1 MSLTVSSS
9 RVKEKC
15 GIDNS
20 DYDTQISHLI
30 DDWVPVIEYAIQDSF
45 LNDVSNTG
53 LQATLNLGATELVS
67 GEFVAQFAR
76 KPGAYDSV
84 VLGDLSIRPYVVAN
98 PADPS
103 GMKAQ
108 GLERLRAFL
117 KKDPALGSL
126 AVVSVATGKKGDD
139 E

>member
-15 GIDNS
+15 GIDNT

-30 DDWVPVIEYAIQDSF
+30 DDWTPVIEYAIQETF
-45 LNDVSNTG
+45 LNDGSNLG
-53 LQATLNLGATELVS
+53 LQATLTLGATELIS
-67 GEFVAQFAR
+67 GEFIAQFAR
-76 KPGAYDSV
+76 KPGAYDAV
-84 VLGDLSIRPYVVAN
+84 VIGDLSLRPAFVFN

-108 GLERLRAFL
+108 ALERLRPFL
-117 KKDPALGSL
+117 KLDSQIGSL
-126 AVVSVATGKKGDD
+126 ASISVAIGKQGG
-139 E
+139 EQ

>member
-1 MSLTVSSS
+1 MSLTISSS

-20 DYDTQISHLI
+20 DYDAQISHLI
-30 DDWVPVIEYAIQDSF
+30 DDWTPVIEYAIQESF
-45 LNDVSNTG
+45 LNDSSYAG
-53 LQATLNLGATELVS
+53 LQATLTLGATELVA
-67 GEFVAQFAR
+67 GEFIAQFAR
-76 KPGAYDSV
+76 KPGAYDAV
-84 VLGDLSIRPYVVAN
+84 VIGDLSLRPASVFN

-108 GLERLRAFL
+108 GLERLRPFL
-117 KKDPALGSL
+117 RLDTQIGSL
-126 AVVSVATGKKGDD
+126 ANVSVSIGKQGDS